1 MFTTTK
7 SATESPKS
15 PELISKLPY
24 LYLREQLFAAQ
35 VATPSAALARV
46 ALVPEPTLM
55 TVIVLSQ
62 VMETVVPEPSTMPFA
77 ETCVNPLT
85 VVKVA
90 TTPAATGCA
99 GLLSIIT
106 LNAPPPVVPG
116 IISPRRATKVR
127 S

>member
-15 PELISKLPY
+15 PELISRLPY

-35 VATPSAALARV
+35 VVAPSDALAR
-46 ALVPEPTLM
+46 AASVPEPTLM

-62 VMETVVPEPSTMPFA
+62 VMETVVPEPNAMPFA
-77 ETCVNPLT
+77 ETWVKPFT

-90 TTPAATGCA
+90 TTPAATG
-99 GLLSIIT
+99 
-106 LNAPPPVVPG
+106 
-116 IISPRRATKVR
+116 
-127 S
+127 